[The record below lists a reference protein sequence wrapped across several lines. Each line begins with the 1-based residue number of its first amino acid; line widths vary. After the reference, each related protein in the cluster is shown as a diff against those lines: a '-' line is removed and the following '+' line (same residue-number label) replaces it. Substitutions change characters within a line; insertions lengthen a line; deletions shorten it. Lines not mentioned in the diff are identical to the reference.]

1 MQQKRNIRLLISLV
15 VLTASV
21 FLISWLGY
29 KPTHQID
36 TELFKVADQTQIDK
50 VIFESG
56 SRKLELK
63 FNGTKWW
70 VSDKEA
76 DRQLIKVFFATIL
89 QAEPKRKIS
98 DSPQDSLKKYFTQKT
113 KLTLWTGDQVAKEF
127 YVAGNPAKSE
137 TYFSFDGNNWYVV
150 TIPGYRVYVASIFDL
165 TENDW
170 RDKRVFNLNWQNFKS
185 LKAHFPQQ
193 PTQDFTI
200 SFANKLFGIEEVA
213 VADTTKLSNY
223 LEAIFSLQAEKILTS
238 VETTKYD
245 SLFTRGPVFEIAI
258 QDIAAKTIDLKIY
271 PLQRKN
277 MPIVAQM
284 NEEVI
289 LLPAQVAALVM
300 KRREY
305 FVLK

>member
-70 VSDKEA
+70 VNDKEA

-170 RDKRVFNLNWQNFKS
+170 RDKRVFNFNWQNFKS

-200 SFANKLFGIEEVA
+200 SFSNKLFGIEEVA

-223 LEAIFSLQAEKILTS
+223 LEAIFSLQAEKILIS
-238 VETTKYD
+238 VEAAKYD

-289 LLPAQVAALVM
+289 LLPAQAAALVM

>member
-1 MQQKRNIRLLISLV
+1 M
-15 VLTASV
+15 
-21 FLISWLGY
+21 
-29 KPTHQID
+29 
-36 TELFKVADQTQIDK
+36 
-50 VIFESG
+50 
-56 SRKLELK
+56 
-63 FNGTKWW
+63 
-70 VSDKEA
+70 
-76 DRQLIKVFFATIL
+76 
-89 QAEPKRKIS
+89 
-98 DSPQDSLKKYFTQKT
+98 
-113 KLTLWTGDQVAKEF
+113 AKEF
-127 YVAGNPAKSE
+127 YVAGNLAKSE
-137 TYFSFDGNNWYVV
+137 TYFSFDDTDWYVV

-170 RDKRVFNLNWQNFKS
+170 RDKRVFNFNWQNFKS

-193 PTQDFTI
+193 PSQDFTI

-238 VETTKYD
+238 EETIKYD
-245 SLFTRGPVFEIAI
+245 SLFAKGPLFEIII
-258 QDIAAKTIDLKIY
+258 QDIGAKTFGLKMY
-271 PLQRKN
+271 PAQRKN

-289 LLPAQVAALVM
+289 LLPTQAATSVM

>member
-21 FLISWLGY
+21 FLISWIGH

-36 TELFKVADQTQIDK
+36 KELFKVADQTQIDK
-50 VIFESG
+50 VVFESG
-56 SRKLELK
+56 NRKLELK
-63 FNGTKWW
+63 FSGTKWW

-98 DSPQDSLKKYFTQKT
+98 NSPLDSLKKQFAQRT
-113 KLTLWTGDQVAKEF
+113 KLTLWMGDQVAKEF

-137 TYFSFDGNNWYVV
+137 TYFSFDGNDWHVV
-150 TIPGYRVYVASIFDL
+150 AIPGYRVYVASIFDL

-170 RDKRVFNLNWQNFKS
+170 RDKRVFNFNWQNFKS

-193 PTQDFTI
+193 STQDFTI
-200 SFANKLFGIEEVA
+200 SFANKLFGIEEVT

-223 LEAIFSLQAEKILTS
+223 LEAIFSLQAEKILTP
-238 VETTKYD
+238 EEATKYD
-245 SLFTRGPVFEIAI
+245 SLLAAEPFLQIEI
-258 QDIAAKTIDLKIY
+258 QDIATKTFALKIY
-271 PLQRKN
+271 SLPGKN
-277 MPIVAQM
+277 SQLVARTK
-284 NEEVI
+284 EEAI
-289 LLPAQVAALVM
+289 LLPPQAAAVM
-300 KRREY
+300 RKREY
-305 FVLK
+305 FVLN